1 MPYINLKTTEK
12 LDTGATEALKSAL
25 GEAIA
30 LIPGKSER
38 WLMIN
43 LDGECTMALSGE
55 MGKCAMLEVEIFG
68 KATSEAYDAL
78 TKRLCD
84 TVSNVLDIPSDRI
97 YIKYAEVG
105 HWGYNG
111 FNF

>member
-1 MPYINLKTTEK
+1 MPYINLKTTKK
-12 LDTGATEALKSAL
+12 LDTGATEALKKAL

-43 LDGECTMALSGE
+43 LEGECTMALAGE
-55 MGKCAMLEVEIFG
+55 MDNCAMLEVEIFG
-68 KATSEAYDAL
+68 KASNDAYDAL
-78 TKRLCD
+78 TKKLCELVNE
-84 TVSNVLDIPSDRI
+84 TIGIPADRV
-97 YIKYAEVG
+97 YVKYAEVG